1 MTYLGFETWV
11 GGFWGMSKTAEV
23 HSGFGAFRKQG
34 QFYYWLYQQLSIE
47 ANSRRAGA
55 TIDKVATITHIRLGR
70 GMLEI
75 LWLGQCLHFVLIHS
89 DHRMALSDVDGQW
102 NPLCSIGEQQEDL
115 AGKCHLARSNELT
128 YQHSS
133 RMLSQH
139 SKLARDHTA
148 NDRATCEP
156 GSDPNYKHRL
166 SELFVRLVTE
176 KCDGG
181 KG

>member
-1 MTYLGFETWV
+1 MEQTGVIPRETGGSLTKRALKMTYLGFETWV

-75 LWLGQCLHFVLIHS
+75 L
-89 DHRMALSDVDGQW
+89 
-102 NPLCSIGEQQEDL
+102 
-115 AGKCHLARSNELT
+115 
-128 YQHSS
+128 
-133 RMLSQH
+133 
-139 SKLARDHTA
+139 
-148 NDRATCEP
+148 
-156 GSDPNYKHRL
+156 
-166 SELFVRLVTE
+166 
-176 KCDGG
+176 
-181 KG
+181 